1 MSQLR
6 MAFHWMA
13 FSIAE
18 YHPMNLNL
26 LNHQHL
32 IPHLF
37 SLVFL
42 HLFSIQFQFL
52 NVLFQFFRLLFVP
65 LFQIQN
71 TRKFREKKT
80 KFFENFRS
88 FPMLERLISDLIRCS
103 RAANWRFFS
112 SSLVSSEGL
121 NLETSPGRLYFFCP
135 FLVYFGVKL
144 RTDPVSPRSKWLKC
158 LLIDLDKNR
167 I

>member
-18 YHPMNLNL
+18 YHLMNLNL

-32 IPHLF
+32 IHHLF

-42 HLFSIQFQFL
+42 RLFSIQFQFST
-52 NVLFQFFRLLFVP
+52 VLFQSFRLLFVP

-71 TRKFREKKT
+71 TSTFREKT
-80 KFFENFRS
+80 SFVENFGP

-112 SSLVSSEGL
+112 SSLVSSEGQFR
-121 NLETSPGRLYFFCP
+121 NEPREII
-135 FLVYFGVKL
+135 FLLSLFSLFWSLL
-144 RTDPVSPRSKWLKC
+144 RTEPLSPRRQIKMTRAQMFA
-158 LLIDLDKNR
+158 NR
-167 I
+167 SG